1 MRIDNL
7 QNRMKNF
14 FGKLKDKI
22 IFLWNKIKP
31 AFVKKNLKFF
41 ISGICGAVVLVCAV
55 YFCIRRGQ
63 VITAFSNID
72 AYTEKELFVLE
83 NSLKEKKFERSKT
96 IHKLPYDTI
105 SAELDVNAESAIL
118 INADTGD
125 ILYEKNADELIPP
138 ASMTKVFL
146 MYTVFQKIYEGKAS
160 LDDIVPLPE
169 ETWASHMPPHSSL
182 MFLGKGQIVTLRE
195 LLQGLAVCSGN
206 DASHAIALY
215 LFGSEE
221 KFIGTVNDEIKKCG
235 LEKTKIV
242 EPSGYSE
249 ENLTTAREM
258 AAFAR
263 IYITKFPESLKEFHS
278 LKKFVYPK
286 PENIAKE
293 DIGKPVQD
301 LSKGHP
307 DSIWCGLEQ
316 ENTNKLL
323 KTLEGCDGL
332 KTGYIDESGYNLSL
346 TAVRNGERYLSVTM
360 KGPGSRYSDGEKLRQ
375 KDGRTLME
383 FAFDNFIEIKADEK
397 IDSEYLDDDK
407 MMRSENSSDVC
418 KKYIRFITPV
428 LGTKNVLS
436 GYANSVG
443 LISPY
448 EINTVVPKYFNG
460 KEVDALND
468 LKVEIEREK
477 IIFGPVKAGEQFGT
491 IKVFVKGLLIEEVPL
506 VCDRSFEEKS
516 NFIARG
522 FDKLIL
528 RTLK

>member
-1 MRIDNL
+1 MRIDRL
-7 QNRMKNF
+7 
-14 FGKLKDKI
+14 L
-22 IFLWNKIKP
+22 NKIKP

-41 ISGICGAVVLVCAV
+41 ISGICGVIVLVCAV

-63 VITAFSNID
+63 VIAAFSNID
-72 AYTEKELFVLE
+72 AYTEQELFVLE
-83 NSLKEKKFERSKT
+83 NSLKEKNFERSKT
-96 IHKLPYDTI
+96 VHKLPYDTI

-146 MYTVFQKIYEGKAS
+146 MYTVFQKIHEGKAS
-160 LDDIVPLPE
+160 LDDVVPLPE

-221 KFIGTVNDEIKKCG
+221 KFIETVNDEIKKCG
-235 LEKTKIV
+235 LKKTKIV

-293 DIGKPVQD
+293 DAGKPVQD

-307 DSIWCGLEQ
+307 DSIWSGLEQ

-360 KGPGSRYSDGEKLRQ
+360 KGPGSRYADGEKLRQ

-383 FAFDNFIEIKADEK
+383 FAFDNFVEVNAENKIESDLFVLDEK
-397 IDSEYLDDDK
+397 SE
-407 MMRSENSSDVC
+407 
-418 KKYIRFITPV
+418 KYYVRFITPV
-428 LGTKNVLS
+428 LGTKNKIHGS
-436 GYANSVG
+436 ANHAG
-443 LISPY
+443 LITPY

-460 KEVDALND
+460 KEVDAIND

-477 IIFGPVKAGEQFGT
+477 IIFGTVKAGEQFGT

-506 VCDRSFEEKS
+506 VCDRNFEVKS
-516 NFIARG
+516 NFLARG

-528 RTLK
+528 KTIKK

>member
-7 QNRMKNF
+7 QNRMKKF

-63 VITAFSNID
+63 VIAAFSNID
-72 AYTEKELFVLE
+72 AYTEQELFVLE

-96 IHKLPYDTI
+96 VHKLPYDTI

-138 ASMTKVFL
+138 ASMTKIFL
-146 MYTVFQKIYEGKAS
+146 MYTVFQKIHEGKTS

-221 KFIGTVNDEIKKCG
+221 KFIETVNDEIKKCG

-293 DIGKPVQD
+293 DAGKPVQD

-307 DSIWCGLEQ
+307 DSIWSGLEQ

-346 TAVRNGERYLSVTM
+346 TAVRNGERYISVTM
-360 KGPGSRYSDGEKLRQ
+360 KGPGGRYADGDLMRQ
-375 KDGRTLME
+375 KDGNTLME
-383 FAFDNFIEIKADEK
+383 FAFDNFVEVKAESKIENDLFVLDEE
-397 IDSEYLDDDK
+397 SE
-407 MMRSENSSDVC
+407 
-418 KKYIRFITPV
+418 KYYVRFITPV
-428 LGTKNVLS
+428 LGTKNELH
-436 GYANSVG
+436 GFANRIG
-443 LISPY
+443 LITPY
-448 EINTVVPKYFNG
+448 EINTVVPKFFNG
-460 KEVDALND
+460 KEVDAIND

-477 IIFGPVKAGEQFGT
+477 IIFGTVKAGEQFGT

-528 RTLK
+528 RTMK